1 MSVHLRRL
9 QNSYGAVYMVN
20 TTMQGSGPTK
30 GKPMYGKVN
39 LSYVD
44 AYCGVVTHA
53 RLVCAAFHG
62 PAPSAAHVVNHIDG
76 NIKNVRSTVCMLK
89 FFVAIVA
96 IIVHTNMLYSP
107 LS

>member
-1 MSVHLRRL
+1 ML
-9 QNSYGAVYMVN
+9 QNSRGAVYMVN
-20 TTMQGSGPTK
+20 TTMGGSGPTK

-39 LSYVD
+39 LSYVG
-44 AYCGVVTHA
+44 GVVTHA

-76 NIKNVRSTVCMLK
+76 NIKNVRSTVCMLNCL
-89 FFVAIVA
+89 VTIVA
-96 IIVHTNMLYSP
+96 ILVHTNMLHSS